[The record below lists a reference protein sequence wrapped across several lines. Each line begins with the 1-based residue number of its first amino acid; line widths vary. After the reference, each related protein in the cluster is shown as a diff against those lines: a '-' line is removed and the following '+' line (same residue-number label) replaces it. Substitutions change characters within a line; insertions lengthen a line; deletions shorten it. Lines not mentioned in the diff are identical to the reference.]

1 MFLLTDLT
9 EAGFHQIRNDRNALA
24 EKIKQYQ
31 VIVDEFDTVLPF
43 LEALY
48 EPKIELSFKEN
59 IGHYIASTSIP
70 YQGKSI
76 HLSCKL
82 GTKDDFTEI
91 DNPKLLDKAKS
102 KIQIEIARKFP
113 LHFGQE

>member
-59 IGHYIASTSIP
+59 IGHYVAKVSIP
-70 YQGKSI
+70 YQGKRI
-76 HLSCKL
+76 HLNCKL
-82 GTKDDFTEI
+82 GMKSSFSGLDD
-91 DNPKLLDKAKS
+91 PKLLDKAKS